1 MELEKAMKIIA
12 VQAEKIYDLEKRAE
26 EAEQSR
32 DYWAKEA
39 VRKAEKIAAERT
51 AKEEADQKHTP
62 LTAALLT
69 TMSIKSG
76 VNNV

>member
-32 DYWAKEA
+32 DYWVKEA
-39 VRKAEKIAAERT
+39 VRKAEKIAEER
-51 AKEEADQKHTP
+51 AVKEEADQKQTP